1 MEWRR
6 FQLITEDQDQ
16 IRKLERLLEEK
27 ALTRQELALILFSLR
42 VRPGMTPQDFGM
54 DGLPEKEVSQ

>member
-16 IRKLERLLEEK
+16 IRKLERLLAEK

-54 DGLPEKEVSQ
+54 K